1 MLSAAKHD
9 RVVLSVWM
17 THIMGHPHPYCVVMR
32 PILFPWDS
40 VNHRL
45 PSGPVVMP
53 KGPLRATGNSVT
65 RPAVV
70 MRPILSTLNS
80 VNQRLPSGPTVMPSG
95 RLLGVGM
102 RNSVTLPLVVR
113 RPMMLGPAVNHR
125 LPSGPAV
132 MPKGSP
138 LPVGT
143 LNSVIVPAAAQA
155 GALLRLSRP
164 TQATIAVRSAVK
176 CDRHSVRFILLLP
189 LGSVVYSAT
198 HGCHASVFSSL
209 QRDHAKAA
217 CCVRKASPGR
227 LPSSCLSALR

>member
-40 VNHRL
+40 VNHRLPSGPAAMPNGSQPNLCPHLVGRGNTVSLPPAVRRSMRFPKDKVNHRL

-95 RLLGVGM
+95 RLLGEPQV
-102 RNSVTLPLVVR
+102 
-113 RPMMLGPAVNHR
+113 
-125 LPSGPAV
+125 
-132 MPKGSP
+132 
-138 LPVGT
+138 
-143 LNSVIVPAAAQA
+143 
-155 GALLRLSRP
+155 
-164 TQATIAVRSAVK
+164 AVRPDRDALRPATGRGNGECGEAARGGDAPDGVPLERGEPQVAV
-176 CDRHSVRFILLLP
+176 R
-189 LGSVVYSAT
+189 
-198 HGCHASVFSSL
+198 
-209 QRDHAKAA
+209 
-217 CCVRKASPGR
+217 PGR
-227 LPSSCLSALR
+227 DELRPVQG